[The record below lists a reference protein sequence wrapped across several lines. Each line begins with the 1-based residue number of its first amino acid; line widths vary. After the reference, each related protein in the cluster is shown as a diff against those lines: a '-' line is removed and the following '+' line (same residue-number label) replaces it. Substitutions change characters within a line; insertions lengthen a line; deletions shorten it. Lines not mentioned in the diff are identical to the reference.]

1 MRLWILH
8 VWLGFA
14 ASWVV
19 TAEDSSC
26 EEFAGKRLS
35 AWQIAKKALWDRVRG
50 ASLEISMQEGALMQ
64 LSVEVEGIPGAA
76 QDCPLGM
83 LSIQLFLL
91 DMLRVLPKSGG
102 QSLGYWH
109 AFLGFLNLFSWIETF
124 GGG

>member
-50 ASLEISMQEGALMQ
+50 ASLE